1 MKIEEEQQL
10 IKKRGINMEKKNK
23 ELLKTGLSLNEKY
36 DLIMQ
41 NPVLPT
47 IPTVINTTW
56 EKTGDIY
63 KQFSIYDYSQFTT
76 STKAGI

>member
-1 MKIEEEQQL
+1 MKTV
-10 IKKRGINMEKKNK
+10 INMKMGMNMDKKNK
-23 ELLKTGLSLNEKY
+23 ELKDADLSLNEKY

-41 NPVLPT
+41 SPVLPN
-47 IPTVINTTW
+47 IPIIINTTW